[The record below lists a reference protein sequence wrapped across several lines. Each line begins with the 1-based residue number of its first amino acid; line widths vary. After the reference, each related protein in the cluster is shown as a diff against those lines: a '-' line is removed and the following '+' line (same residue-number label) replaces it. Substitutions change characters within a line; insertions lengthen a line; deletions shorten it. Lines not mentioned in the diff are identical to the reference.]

1 MSGFDLII
9 FDCDG
14 VLVDSEIIAAQ
25 VESRLLTEAGYPIST
40 EEMGQRFAGL
50 TWKDILLAVEKEA
63 DIPLSAS
70 LLDKSEKLLDARLAR
85 DVKIIEGV
93 KFALARLTTQ
103 RCICSNSSSARLD
116 MMLTKVGLK
125 PYFAPHIYSA
135 KDLGPDRVK
144 PKPDIFLHAA
154 EQFGVSPSK
163 CLVIEDST
171 HGIHG
176 ARTAGMRV
184 VGFTGASHTYPSHAD
199 RLTDAGAETVI
210 SRMMDLP
217 AVVSALGEWAGAV

>member
-25 VESRLLTEAGYPIST
+25 VESRLLTEAGYPISI
-40 EEMGQRFAGL
+40 EEMGERFAGM
-50 TWKDILLAVEKEA
+50 TWKNILLTVEKEA
-63 DIPLSAS
+63 NIPFSAS
-70 LLDKSEKLLDARLAR
+70 LLDKSEKLLDARLER
-85 DVKIIEGV
+85 DVKIIDGV
-93 KFALARLTTQ
+93 KFALARITTQ
-103 RCICSNSSSARLD
+103 RCVCSNSSSHRLD
-116 MMLTKVGLK
+116 MMLEKVGLK
-125 PYFAPHIYSA
+125 LYFAPHIYSA
-135 KDLGPDRVK
+135 KDLSPDRVK

-154 EQFGVSPSK
+154 EQFKVAPEK
-163 CLVIEDST
+163 VLVIEDSV

-176 ARTAGMRV
+176 ARAAGMRV

-217 AVVSALGEWAGAV
+217 AVVSALSEWSGTF

>member
-25 VESRLLTEAGYPIST
+25 VESRLLTEAGYPISV
-40 EEMGQRFAGL
+40 EEMGERFAGM
-50 TWKDILLAVEKEA
+50 TWKNILLTVEKEA
-63 DIPLSAS
+63 NIPFSAS
-70 LLDKSEKLLDARLAR
+70 LLDKSEQLLDARLAR
-85 DVKIIEGV
+85 EVKIIDGV
-93 KFALARLTTQ
+93 KFALARITTQ
-103 RCICSNSSSARLD
+103 RCVCSNSSSHRLD
-116 MMLTKVGLK
+116 SMLEKVGLK
-125 PYFAPHIYSA
+125 AYFAPHIYSA
-135 KDLGPDRVK
+135 KDLGADRVK

-154 EQFGVSPSK
+154 EQFHVSPDK
-163 CLVIEDST
+163 VLVIEDSV
-171 HGIHG
+171 HGVHG
-176 ARTAGMRV
+176 ARAAGMRV

-217 AVVSALGEWAGAV
+217 AVIAALSEWSGAF